1 MRPIILAS
9 TSPRR
14 KELMEKLPWAFEI
27 KTKQVVE
34 TINPEL
40 SPEENVK
47 ALAYK
52 KAEAVAKTEP
62 MSWVIGADTVVCYKG
77 KILGKPDNEQQA
89 QAMLSEL
96 NGNWHEV
103 ITGVAI
109 IQEKKEICQVFY
121 VRTKVKMA
129 TMTAQEIA
137 DYVASKE
144 PMDKAG
150 SYGIQGLGS
159 RYIEG
164 IEGDY
169 FNVVGL
175 PVSRLYQQLKQLLLT
190 QTL

>member
-1 MRPIILAS
+1 MQPIILAS

-14 KELMEKLPWAFEI
+14 KELMQKLPWPFEI
-27 KTKQVVE
+27 KTKEVIE
-34 TINPEL
+34 TMNPSL

-52 KAEAVAKTEP
+52 KAKAVAKEETT
-62 MSWVIGADTVVCYKG
+62 SWVIGADTIVCYKDQ
-77 KILGKPDNEQQA
+77 ILGKPQDEKGA
-89 QAMLSEL
+89 QEMLNAL
-96 NGNWHEV
+96 KGNWHEV

-109 IQEKKEICQVFY
+109 VQEKTGISQVFY

-129 TMTAQEIA
+129 AMTAKEIA
-137 DYVASKE
+137 DYIASKE

-175 PVSRLYQQLKQLLLT
+175 PVSSLYQQLKQLLASEKL
-190 QTL
+190 